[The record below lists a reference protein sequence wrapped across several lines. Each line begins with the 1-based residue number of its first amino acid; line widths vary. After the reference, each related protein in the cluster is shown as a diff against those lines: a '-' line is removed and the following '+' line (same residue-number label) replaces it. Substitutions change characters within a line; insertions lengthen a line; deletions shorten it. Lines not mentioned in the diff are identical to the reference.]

1 MNGSLVFKRILFSK
15 KEKDCASRMI
25 AERAGSGLAWCGG
38 GASRALGGAS
48 CACEPCV
55 DHGAWSWRREPVGPG
70 GQASRPY
77 CNGTRAWR
85 GEGARAISRDAKP
98 RTAPRGASA
107 RAGRPGGQ
115 TSRPTATGH
124 EGGAVTGH
132 GGTRRRGVKKAIP
145 PGWEESRG
153 VMRMEIRL

>member
-15 KEKDCASRMI
+15 KEKDCASRMV
-25 AERAGSGLAWCGG
+25 AERAGSGVAWCGG

-85 GEGARAISRDAKP
+85 GKGRG
-98 RTAPRGASA
+98 GASREA
-107 RAGRPGGQ
+107 RRPSIAPYRNGTRARG
-115 TSRPTATGH
+115 TARDRATGH
-124 EGGAVTGH
+124 EGGAQH
-132 GGTRRRGVKKAIP
+132 EAR
-145 PGWEESRG
+145 
-153 VMRMEIRL
+153 

>member
-15 KEKDCASRMI
+15 KEKDCASRMV
-25 AERAGSGLAWCGG
+25 AERAGSGVAWCGG

-85 GEGARAISRDAKP
+85 GK
-98 RTAPRGASA
+98 
-107 RAGRPGGQ
+107 
-115 TSRPTATGH
+115 
-124 EGGAVTGH
+124 GH
-132 GGTRRRGVKKAIP
+132 GGERRTGNIAGCQAAHRAEGRGGASREARRPSIAPYRNGTRGGRTARGTMT
-145 PGWEESRG
+145 WRG
-153 VMRMEIRL
+153 GGGAARDSPRGGDR